1 MSRVITV
8 AKNAGFCSVVRL
20 AIKKAYESAEKYGK
34 IFMLG
39 DIVHNEYVV
48 KDLRESGISVV
59 DGIEQIEKN
68 APVLFRAHGT
78 PKEIWKRA
86 QKKGLIVI
94 DATCPLVMEIHRY
107 AKELESEG
115 RKILIV
121 GDRIH
126 DEVEAIV
133 SQVKDPIVLSKTDD
147 AIRMENISR
156 AGVVI
161 QSTQSIDNVNS
172 IISLILPKIKD
183 LRIINTICA
192 PTRKRQ
198 AEIKE
203 LANQNDV
210 MIIVGSK
217 TSANTKRLT
226 EISKTI
232 NKRSYQVQDAIELEE
247 SWFIDANKVG
257 ITGGASTPDFIIESV
272 VKKITTIP

>member
-8 AKNAGFCSVVRL
+8 AKNAGFCSGVRL